1 MALAPQVPPPRP
13 PSTVWRGET
22 ASILTHVTRSV
33 LVLACLLLVAGTAR
47 AEDTSVSARRAV
59 AAREQGRP
67 HTVVEVGTGIV
78 ALPAAEVCPTSLNEC
93 TTGEVSFGLGL
104 RNVYQFGRFGVGAGI
119 VWATTLRN
127 DDARGAEELERE
139 HARRYFQVEGLFR
152 YSFVQTP
159 EAEGWVGGTLGLVM
173 VLDEW
178 TVKADRDPEATV
190 RFVGPESLVI
200 GTEGFTTTV
209 AAGGQWYFADS
220 FSLGGMF
227 RYGNWILPFE
237 PETSPVGDVAS
248 LSGRVD
254 VFDLTVN
261 LAYRLAL

>member
-1 MALAPQVPPPRP
+1 
-13 PSTVWRGET
+13 
-22 ASILTHVTRSV
+22 VTRSACF
-33 LVLACLLLVAGTAR
+33 VLAVASLSAIAREAR

-67 HTVVEVGTGIV
+67 HTAIEVGTGIV
-78 ALPAAEVCPTSLNEC
+78 ALPAAEVCPTEANDC
-93 TTGEVSFGLGL
+93 TTGEVSWGIGI
-104 RNVYQFGRFGVGAGI
+104 RNIYQFGPFGVGAGV

-139 HARRYFQVEGLFR
+139 HARRYFHVEGLFR

-178 TVKADRDPEATV
+178 TVKADRDPVNTV

-200 GTEGFTTTV
+200 GTEGFTTSV
-209 AAGGQWYFADS
+209 AAGGSWFFADS

-254 VFDLTVN
+254 VFDLTLN

>member
-1 MALAPQVPPPRP
+1 ME
-13 PSTVWRGET
+13 SRGET
-22 ASILTHVTRSV
+22 RRVRGLGVV
-33 LVLACLLLVAGTAR
+33 LVAGALTYAGSAR

-93 TTGEVSFGLGL
+93 STGEISWGVGI
-104 RNVYQFGRFGVGAGI
+104 RNLYQFGAFGVGAGVI
-119 VWATTLRN
+119 WATTLRN
-127 DDARGAEELERE
+127 DDARGAPELERE
-139 HARRYFQVEGLFR
+139 HSRRYFTVEGIFR
-152 YSFVQTP
+152 WSFLQSAD
-159 EAEGWVGGTLGLVM
+159 AEGWLGGTLGLVM

-178 TVKADRDPEATV
+178 TVLRDREPLNSV
-190 RFVGPESLVI
+190 RLVGPESLVI

-209 AAGGQWYFADS
+209 AAGGSWFFADS
-220 FSLGGMF
+220 FSLGGML

-237 PETSPVGDVAS
+237 PETSPIGDVAS

-254 VFDLTVN
+254 VFDLTLN